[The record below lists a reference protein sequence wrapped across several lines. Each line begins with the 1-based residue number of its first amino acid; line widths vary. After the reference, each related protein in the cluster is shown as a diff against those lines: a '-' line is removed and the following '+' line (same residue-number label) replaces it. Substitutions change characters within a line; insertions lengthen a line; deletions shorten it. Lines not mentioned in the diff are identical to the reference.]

1 MFTDL
6 THVTILVDDQDEA
19 LDYYTNTL
27 GFEARDDSVLGEG
40 MRWLTV
46 APPNADRQLV
56 LVAADTP
63 EKQARVGSQVA
74 DHVAVVVET
83 DDCVAEYER
92 LRENGVEF
100 HGEPEAAQWGVSA
113 VFEDLYGNVFNLVE
127 PAEHGEMA

>member
-27 GFEARDDSVLGEG
+27 GFEPRDDSTFGEG
-40 MRWLTV
+40 TRWVTV

-63 EKQARVGSQVA
+63 EKQERVGSQVA

-100 HGEPEAAQWGVSA
+100 HGEPEAAPWGVSA

-127 PAEHGEMA
+127 PAEHGEPA